1 MRFKSSIKFCPLV
14 FFPFG
19 QFMTTV
25 INALTLFKLIFAHF
39 QLKISSP
46 SSVAAAS
53 ANNGNSSC
61 NPFLN
66 QKSLQ
71 MSATSAKKHSFSYS
85 FPHDPCSFIHRL
97 EKSSATSFAVHF
109 APFLVVVFFSSF
121 RNFASTF
128 AIKSNDPWCWCLS
141 ATNNVSSISSFA
153 ASSASSA
160 ESRDLSLLVVV
171 FDDDVGGGGCGSAA
185 STTVMFRRRLLP
197 LFWSHFFSF
206 ERERPFVI
214 FETLKLQH
222 LKPSSFS
229 FCFLF
234 LGGPFFFFS
243 LSR

>member
-25 INALTLFKLIFAHF
+25 VNALTLFKLIFAHF

-160 ESRDLSLLVVV
+160 ESRDLSLVV
-171 FDDDVGGGGCGSAA
+171 FDDDVGGGSAA
-185 STTVMFRRRLLP
+185 SIVTVIFFFFFFFGVVFLFRKRGGP
-197 LFWSHFFSF
+197 SC
-206 ERERPFVI
+206 FVA
-214 FETLKLQH
+214 FETLK
-222 LKPSSFS
+222 
-229 FCFLF
+229 
-234 LGGPFFFFS
+234 
-243 LSR
+243 